1 VSRVAIEG
9 SDGRAFAV
17 ANDCLDCEATH
28 VAIVD
33 LRGLALG
40 TIPAG
45 LFAEMTAV
53 FAAQEDG
60 WQSLLRCPACS
71 VGLYPPRGGA

>member
-1 VSRVAIEG
+1 MSRVAIEG

-28 VAIVD
+28 VTLVD
-33 LRGLALG
+33 LRGLALRK
-40 TIPAG
+40 ASAD
-45 LFAEMTAV
+45 LLAEAAAV
-53 FAAQEDG
+53 LAAREDG
-60 WQSLLRCPACS
+60 WQGLFHCPACS